1 MPINVKD
8 VRDYLPDMDQISEE
22 IPDKIEASYK
32 EQAGRRITPADVRAV
47 LQKDRLTPDD
57 YYVLLSDAAE
67 DFLDEMAV
75 KARMLRRQYFGDN
88 VNSFSPLYIAN
99 YCENGCRYC
108 GFNSKSGIKRAMLTE
123 EEIENEMKALAE
135 EGIED
140 VLILTGESDKF
151 SSIEYIEMAVRLA
164 RKYFRVVSLEIYPA
178 NVKDYER
185 LQKAGADFVTVFQ
198 ETYDPESY
206 SYYHPHGH
214 KRSMIYRMNTQ
225 ERAAMG
231 GMRGVG
237 FGALFGLSD
246 PLRDAYS
253 LGLHAFL
260 LQRKYPHLEIAISL
274 PRIRPTH
281 GAEDVDNTN
290 RIDEKKLM
298 QYILAIRIFMPFA
311 SMTISTRERKE
322 FRDKA
327 MYYGATKISASVD
340 TGIGRRTEEHEEDE
354 GEEQFVIADNRTL
367 DEIEKDLAEEGLY
380 VLRNDYIRL

>member
-1 MPINVKD
+1 MPVNVKD

-22 IPDKIEASYK
+22 IPKKIEASYK
-32 EQAGRRITPADVRAV
+32 EQKARTVTPADVRAV

-67 DFLDEMAV
+67 GFLDAMAE

-123 EEIENEMKALAE
+123 EEIENEMKALAA

-151 SSIEYIEMAVRLA
+151 SPIEYIEMAVRLA
-164 RKYFRVVSLEIYPA
+164 KKYFRVVSLEIYPA

-246 PLRDAYS
+246 PLRDAYC

>member
-22 IPDKIEASYK
+22 IPDKIEASYR
-32 EQAGRRITPADVRAV
+32 EQSERTVTPADVRSV

-123 EEIENEMKALAE
+123 EEIENEMKALAA

-151 SSIEYIEMAVRLA
+151 SPIEYIEMAVRLA

-253 LGLHAFL
+253 MGLHAFL

>member
-8 VRDYLPDMDQISEE
+8 VRDYLPDMDRISEE
-22 IPDKIEASYK
+22 IPEKIEASYK
-32 EQAGRRITPADVRAV
+32 EQAGRTITPSDVRSV
-47 LQKDRLTPDD
+47 LQKDRITPDD

-67 DFLDEMAV
+67 GFIDEMAV

-108 GFNSKSGIKRAMLTE
+108 GSNSKSGIKRAMLTE
-123 EEIENEMKALAE
+123 EEIENEMKALAA

-140 VLILTGESDKF
+140 VLILTGESAKF
-151 SSIEYIEMAVRLA
+151 SPIEYIEMAVRLA

-253 LGLHAFL
+253 MGLHAFL

-367 DEIEKDLAEEGLY
+367 GEIEKDLAEEGLY

>member
-8 VRDYLPDMDQISEE
+8 VRDYLPDMDRISEE
-22 IPDKIEASYK
+22 IPEKIEASYK
-32 EQAGRRITPADVRAV
+32 EQAGRTITPSDVRSV
-47 LQKDRLTPDD
+47 LQKDRITPDD

-67 DFLDEMAV
+67 GFIDEMAV

-123 EEIENEMKALAE
+123 EEIENEMKALAA

-140 VLILTGESDKF
+140 VLILTGESAKF
-151 SSIEYIEMAVRLA
+151 SPIEYIEMAVRLA

-253 LGLHAFL
+253 MGLHAFL

>member
-22 IPDKIEASYK
+22 IPEKIEASYK
-32 EQAGRRITPADVRAV
+32 EQAGRTITPSDVRAV
-47 LQKDRLTPDD
+47 LQKDRITPDD

-67 DFLDEMAV
+67 DFIDEMAV

-123 EEIENEMKALAE
+123 EEIENEMKALAA

-140 VLILTGESDKF
+140 VLILTGESAKF
-151 SSIEYIEMAVRLA
+151 SPIEYIEMAVRLA

-237 FGALFGLSD
+237 FGALFGLSN

-253 LGLHAFL
+253 MGLHAFL

>member
-22 IPDKIEASYK
+22 IPEKIEASYK
-32 EQAGRRITPADVRAV
+32 EQAGRTITPSDVRSV
-47 LQKDRLTPDD
+47 LQKDRITPDD

-67 DFLDEMAV
+67 GFIDEMAV

-123 EEIENEMKALAE
+123 EEIENEMKALAA

-140 VLILTGESDKF
+140 VLILTGESAKF
-151 SSIEYIEMAVRLA
+151 SPIEYIEMAVRLA

-298 QYILAIRIFMPFA
+298 QYILAMRIFMPFA